1 MSLTSEPIGYLRR
14 ITSRPALLLWVLMSG
29 VFLAL
34 VWILHGQLADR
45 SGQGWIAVLGRLCG
59 PGRGVSGM
67 REWMVAAMLWHAMT
81 LAMMLPVATPMI
93 SAYLDIAEA
102 ARSKG
107 LSVVAAPYLAAGYC
121 AIWLAF
127 SSAAT
132 ALQLLIYQSPRALL
146 ANRSIAAAVLLIAGA
161 YQFAPLK
168 HACLKKCR
176 APMPYFLAR
185 WSQHRGD
192 VFRMGLEQGL
202 LCLGCCFALMLL
214 MMAAGVMNVM
224 WMAGLSALVLL
235 EKTLP
240 QPQSVVYGAGAGL
253 IAAGLLLL
261 TGGQ

>member
-14 ITSRPALLLWVLMSG
+14 ITSRPALLLWILTSG
-29 VFLAL
+29 ALLAL
-34 VWILHGQLADR
+34 VLSLHTQSADN
-45 SGQGWIAVLGRLCG
+45 SGQGWIAALGRLCG
-59 PGRGVSGM
+59 PGKSISGM
-67 REWMVAAMLWHAMT
+67 REWIVVAMLWHAMT

-107 LSVVAAPYLAAGYC
+107 LNVVAAPYLAAGYC
-121 AIWLAF
+121 AVWLAF
-127 SSAAT
+127 SSAAVV
-132 ALQLLIYQSPRALL
+132 LQLLIDQSPQALL
-146 ANRSIAAAVLLIAGA
+146 ADKLVAAAVLLVAGA
-161 YQFAPLK
+161 YQFAPFK

-185 WSQHRGD
+185 WSERRAA

-214 MMAAGVMNVM
+214 MMVAGIMNVI
-224 WMAGLSALVLL
+224 WMAGLTALVLL

-240 QPQSVVYGAGAGL
+240 QPQSLVYGSGAGL

-261 TGGQ
+261 TGG

>member
-14 ITSRPALLLWVLMSG
+14 ITSRPALLLWMLMSG
-29 VFLAL
+29 AFLAL
-34 VWILHGQLADR
+34 VLSFHSQLAES

-59 PGRGVSGM
+59 PGKGVSGM
-67 REWMVAAMLWHAMT
+67 PEWIVAAMLWHAMT

-107 LSVVAAPYLAAGYC
+107 LNVVAAPYLAAGYC
-121 AIWLAF
+121 AVWLAF

-132 ALQLLIYQSPRALL
+132 ALQLLIDQSPRALF
-146 ANRSIAAAVLLIAGA
+146 AGKPVAAAVLLVAGA

-185 WSQHRGD
+185 WSERRAD
-192 VFRMGLEQGL
+192 VFRMGLEQGS

-214 MMAAGVMNVM
+214 MMVAGVMNVI
-224 WMAGLSALVLL
+224 WMAGLTALILL

-240 QPQSVVYGAGAGL
+240 QPRSVVYGSGVGL

-261 TGGQ
+261 TGG

>member
-1 MSLTSEPIGYLRR
+1 MSSSSEPIGYLRR
-14 ITSRPALLLWVLMSG
+14 ITSRPALLLWVVTSAA
-29 VFLAL
+29 FLAL
-34 VWILHGQLADR
+34 VLSLHSQLAGNSEED
-45 SGQGWIAVLGRLCG
+45 WIAVLGRLCG
-59 PGRGVSGM
+59 PGKGGSGL
-67 REWMVAAMLWHAMT
+67 REWVAVAMLWHAMT

-107 LSVVAAPYLAAGYC
+107 LNVVAAPYLVAGYC
-121 AIWLAF
+121 AVWLAF

-132 ALQLLIYQSPRALL
+132 ALQLLIDQSPELIL
-146 ANRSIAAAVLLIAGA
+146 ADNAVGAAVLLVAGA

-185 WSQHRGD
+185 WSERRGD
-192 VFRMGLEQGL
+192 VFRMGLDQGL

-214 MMAAGVMNVM
+214 MTVAGVMNVI
-224 WMAGLSALVLL
+224 WMAGLTALVLL

-240 QPQSVVYGAGAGL
+240 QPQSVVYGSGAGL

-261 TGGQ
+261 TGG

>member
-1 MSLTSEPIGYLRR
+1 MSSTSEPIGYLRR
-14 ITSRPALLLWVLMSG
+14 ITSRPALLLWMLTSG
-29 VFLAL
+29 AFLAL
-34 VWILHGQLADR
+34 VLTLHSQLAGN
-45 SGQGWIAVLGRLCG
+45 SEQGWIAVLGRLCG
-59 PGRGVSGM
+59 PGQGVSGV
-67 REWMVAAMLWHAMT
+67 REWMVVAMLWHAMT

-107 LSVVAAPYLAAGYC
+107 LAVVAAPFLAAGYL
-121 AIWLAF
+121 AVWLAF

-132 ALQLLIYQSPRALL
+132 ALQLLIDHSPRLIL
-146 ANRSIAAAVLLIAGA
+146 ADKAVGAAVLLVAGA
-161 YQFAPLK
+161 YQFAPFK

-176 APMPYFLAR
+176 APMPYFLVR
-185 WSQHRGD
+185 WSERRGD

-214 MMAAGVMNVM
+214 MMVAGVMNVI
-224 WMAGLSALVLL
+224 WMAGLTALVLL

-240 QPQSVVYGAGAGL
+240 QPQSVVYGSGAGL

-261 TGGQ
+261 TGG

>member
-1 MSLTSEPIGYLRR
+1 MSLSSEPIGLLRR
-14 ITSRPALLLWVLMSG
+14 ITNRPARPLWALMSG
-29 VFLAL
+29 VVLL
-34 VWILHGQLADR
+34 LLWSLHGQAVD
-45 SGQGWIAVLGRLCG
+45 SPEQGWTAALGRLCG
-59 PGRGVSGM
+59 PGGDLFGLRDWFM
-67 REWMVAAMLWHAMT
+67 TAMLWHVMT
-81 LAMMLPVATPMI
+81 LAMMLPAAAPLI
-93 SAYLDIAEA
+93 AAYLDIAET
-102 ARSKG
+102 ARGKG
-107 LSVVAAPYLAAGYC
+107 LSVVAAPYLATGYC

-132 ALQLLIYQSPRALL
+132 ALQLLIYQSPRGVFADKPL
-146 ANRSIAAAVLLIAGA
+146 AAGVLLLAGA

-185 WSQHRGD
+185 WSERRTD

-214 MMAAGVMNVM
+214 MMAAGVMNVF
-224 WMAGLSALVLL
+224 WMAGLSTLVIL

-240 QPQSVVYGAGAGL
+240 KPQSVVYGSGAGL

-261 TGGQ
+261 TGG

>member
-1 MSLTSEPIGYLRR
+1 MSSMSEPIGYLRR
-14 ITSRPALLLWVLMSG
+14 ITSRPALLLWVVTSG
-29 VFLAL
+29 AFLGL
-34 VWILHGQLADR
+34 VLTFHSQLAGN
-45 SGQGWIAVLGRLCG
+45 SEQGWIAVLGRLCG
-59 PGRGVSGM
+59 PGKGVSGV
-67 REWMVAAMLWHAMT
+67 REWIVVAMLWHAMT

-107 LSVVAAPYLAAGYC
+107 LTVVAAPYLAAGYC
-121 AIWLAF
+121 AVWLAF

-132 ALQLLIYQSPRALL
+132 ALQLLIDQSPRLILTDEAVG
-146 ANRSIAAAVLLIAGA
+146 AAVLLVAGA
-161 YQFAPLK
+161 YQFAPFK

-185 WSQHRGD
+185 WSERRAD

-214 MMAAGVMNVM
+214 MIVAGVMNVI
-224 WMAGLSALVLL
+224 WMAGLTALVLL

-240 QPQSVVYGAGAGL
+240 LPQPLVYGSGAGL
-253 IAAGLLLL
+253 ITAGLLLL
-261 TGGQ
+261 TGG

>member
-1 MSLTSEPIGYLRR
+1 MSSTSEPIGYLRR
-14 ITSRPALLLWVLMSG
+14 IASRPALFLWVVTSAA
-29 VFLAL
+29 FLAL
-34 VWILHGQLADR
+34 VLSLHSQLA
-45 SGQGWIAVLGRLCG
+45 GNPEQGWITVLGRLCG
-59 PGRGVSGM
+59 PGKGGSGL
-67 REWMVAAMLWHAMT
+67 REWVVVAMLWHAMT

-107 LSVVAAPYLAAGYC
+107 LNVIAAPYLAAGYC
-121 AIWLAF
+121 AVWLAF

-132 ALQLLIYQSPRALL
+132 ALQLLIDPSHGLIFADK
-146 ANRSIAAAVLLIAGA
+146 AVGAAVLLVAGA

-176 APMPYFLAR
+176 APMAYFLAR
-185 WSQHRGD
+185 WSERRGE
-192 VFRMGLEQGL
+192 VFRMGLDQGL

-214 MMAAGVMNVM
+214 MIVAGVMNVI
-224 WMAGLSALVLL
+224 WMAGLTALVLL

-240 QPQSVVYGAGAGL
+240 QPQSVVYGSGAGL

-261 TGGQ
+261 TGG